1 MHLNS
6 ECKFYHFYDCVLFKQ
21 WNSMLQQELSTATHT
36 NEDRLGKGEDG
47 KWKKTNQKEAILGRS
62 IDTKHDSSETSLRG

>member
-1 MHLNS
+1 MVPGKTSKAQNMHRANQKYLGWQMHLNS

-47 KWKKTNQKEAILGRS
+47 K
-62 IDTKHDSSETSLRG
+62 